1 MNLQAGWKHFISTV
15 LLAFFAQRRRR
26 RRRRQRRQS
35 INACVDNQSTE
46 HWLAIITF
54 L

>member
-26 RRRRQRRQS
+26 RRRQRRQS
-35 INACVDNQSTE
+35 INAGVDNQSTE